1 MVLTSEIVVICAEP
15 DRLQLEAVPERPQ
28 GPCPL
33 LAKTG
38 RIAALCY
45 EDLKINLAVFDSLG
59 RKLDNYSSADISWQN
74 SDTTLTEIQQ
84 EIGVIF
90 PDPKPEA
97 FYKPFANGYQILHN
111 KNTPG
116 DLEITGIYF
125 IIFFLGIDFFN
136 YLEKNFSIRN

>member
-1 MVLTSEIVVICAEP
+1 MVICAEP
-15 DRLQLEAVPERPQ
+15 DRLQLEAVPERPE

-116 DLEITGIYF
+116 DLEITGTNYF
-125 IIFFLGIDFFN
+125 
-136 YLEKNFSIRN
+136 

>member
-1 MVLTSEIVVICAEP
+1 MVLASEIVVICAEP
-15 DRLQLEAVPERPQ
+15 DRLQLEAVPERPE

-84 EIGVIF
+84 EVGVIF

>member
-1 MVLTSEIVVICAEP
+1 MVICAEP
-15 DRLQLEAVPERPQ
+15 DRLQLEAVPERPE

-74 SDTTLTEIQQ
+74 SDTSLTEIQQ

-116 DLEITGIYF
+116 DLEITG
-125 IIFFLGIDFFN
+125 N
-136 YLEKNFSIRN
+136 YLNILFWGFIFSFTHKRNFQSRIRNDL

>member
-1 MVLTSEIVVICAEP
+1 MVIASEIVVICAEP
-15 DRLQLEAVPERPQ
+15 DRLQLEAVPERPE

-84 EIGVIF
+84 EVGVIF